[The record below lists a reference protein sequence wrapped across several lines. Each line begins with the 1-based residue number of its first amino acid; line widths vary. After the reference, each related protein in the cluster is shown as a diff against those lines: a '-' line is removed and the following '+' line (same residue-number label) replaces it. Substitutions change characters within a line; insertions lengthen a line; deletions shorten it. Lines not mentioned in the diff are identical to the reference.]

1 VASDNRGMPEERTV
15 KSCYM
20 SRMIKE
26 ERMGVHTMDF
36 RVKPHMM
43 FVTCRV
49 VDHDDEKI
57 TGVFATASE
66 SNSART
72 GRALMQHRA

>member
-1 VASDNRGMPEERTV
+1 MASDNRGMLGERTV

-26 ERMGVHTMDF
+26 ERMGVYTTDF

-43 FVTCRV
+43 FVTCTVDLLIMYNVGGGYFPIKGTRV
-49 VDHDDEKI
+49 MKKNI
-57 TGVFATASE
+57 Q
-66 SNSART
+66 
-72 GRALMQHRA
+72 GRFFC